1 MITTLLRILKYG
13 LQSFW
18 RNAWLSAAT
27 ILVMVLALVTLQGL
41 ILFDEL
47 TVRAVASIQDKIDIA
62 VYFTRGSG
70 EDDMLALKRSL
81 EKLPE
86 VKNVEYVSSA
96 EALEQFK
103 LKHAEDATI
112 NQALA
117 ELNQNPL
124 LASINIRAHD
134 PNQYASIAS
143 YLSKNAPT
151 GLIDKVTYSQN
162 KDAIDKLNK
171 LVDTLNRFGLLTTLF
186 LAFAASMVAFNTIR
200 LAIYSN
206 REEIGIMRL
215 VGGSNT
221 FIKGPYLVTG
231 FLYGFFGALVTLLLV
246 APIVHAASPYVAK
259 LVPEVNFEVYFY
271 SHIGSQ
277 FIYLLLFGAAL
288 GIVSSWIATR
298 RYLKV

>member
-1 MITTLLRILKYG
+1 VIFWLGLL
-13 LQSFW
+13 
-18 RNAWLSAAT
+18 
-27 ILVMVLALVTLQGL
+27 
-41 ILFDEL
+41 LFDEI
-47 TVRAVASIQDKIDIA
+47 TTKAVSSIQEKIDIA

-103 LKHAEDATI
+103 VKHADDATI

-134 PNQYASIAS
+134 PNQYGAIAS
-143 YLSKNAPT
+143 YLTKNSST

-171 LVDTLNRFGLLTTLF
+171 LVDTLNRFGLLTTIF

-231 FLYGFFGALVTLLLV
+231 AMYGFFGSLVTLLLI
-246 APIVHAASPYVAK
+246 APVVHTADPYIAK
-259 LVPEVNFEVYFY
+259 LVPEVHFEVYFY
-271 SHIGSQ
+271 AHIFSQ
-277 FIYLLLFGAAL
+277 FVYLLIFGAAL
-288 GIVSSWIATR
+288 GIISSWIATR